1 MKTLQRILMNNGFL
15 ELSYSIENFQKEKE
29 FSPGIFE
36 KVLDKNGL

>member
-1 MKTLQRILMNNGFL
+1 MNNSFS

-36 KVLDKNGL
+36 KNLDKKMAYSWNFE